1 MWLVLSAA
9 LVGLAL
15 AATPTT
21 IHPKVGGDIR
31 TNPLLAR
38 PLTVMERVLIRLERN
53 AEGIAEDMG
62 RPNYSDKHKP
72 NVHSGAWAA
81 VGIDNKTGRIV
92 AQTIIAIDSI
102 DDPWEDVC
110 RQILKRHVTVYY
122 TMDFSRGLWAAVL
135 FDQIQAPREEKAA
148 AYLQMMNS
156 ILVQLM
162 FVGEDRAM
170 VCEYDA
176 RTKQYNFVEHR

>member
-1 MWLVLSAA
+1 
-9 LVGLAL
+9 
-15 AATPTT
+15 
-21 IHPKVGGDIR
+21 
-31 TNPLLAR
+31 
-38 PLTVMERVLIRLERN
+38 MERVLIRLERN

-122 TMDFSRGLWAAVL
+122 TMDFFERALGCGSVRSNPGSTRGKSGSIPPDDELHPCAANVCGRRSRHGV
-135 FDQIQAPREEKAA
+135 R
-148 AYLQMMNS
+148 
-156 ILVQLM
+156 V
-162 FVGEDRAM
+162 
-170 VCEYDA
+170 
-176 RTKQYNFVEHR
+176 